1 MTLSRKTHLEER
13 NCWGHKF
20 LWTDLHES
28 TDQLHRKIFT
38 YDSLA
43 DKCLRRLNSISPKE
57 SSREGQ
63 GKPSRDLYALL
74 RDHNNE
80 DAELKRLWT
89 QVNTIP
95 EWVDWEQIKR
105 GQEVFYRYGL
115 PILNTV
121 CPYPE
126 EVIGR
131 Y

>member
-1 MTLSRKTHLEER
+1 MIFLRKSHLEER
-13 NCWGHKF
+13 NCWGRKF
-20 LWTDLHES
+20 LWTDLHQS
-28 TDQLHRKIFT
+28 TDQLRPKIFT

-43 DKCLRRLNSISPKE
+43 DECLLRLNEIAPKDT
-57 SSREGQ
+57 SREGKD
-63 GKPSRDLYALL
+63 KPPRDLYALL
-74 RDHNNE
+74 RDHS
-80 DAELKRLWT
+80 DDDPKLKQLWT

-121 CPYPE
+121 CAYSRK
-126 EVIGR
+126 ILYR